1 MSLNDA
7 INQGIADFG
16 KLHQILHGD
25 ANTSV
30 TTDGGLVPTVAK
42 TIGGIYGKILDTLGA
57 ESTSTLTV
65 GMGLQSLTIP
75 NDKSFQPGQYITVAN
90 SGGDKVMF
98 GPVVSYQDTLLLVN
112 VVNTVG
118 TGTDTGWVVTVSGPS
133 GRTGASAY
141 EDAVLNLGFQGSK
154 VEWLNSLK
162 GTNGRDGADGLQG
175 VRGKSA
181 YEVAQQ
187 NGYGDSEQAWLASLK
202 GAKGDQG
209 VAGLN
214 GHDGL
219 NGVDG
224 KSAYQHALDNGFTGT
239 EADWLASLKGQN
251 GLDGKSAYQI
261 ATDNGYIGT
270 TNDWLDSLKGQDGHS
285 FTIRGTL
292 TDQASLPAGT
302 TGDAYV
308 ISGDI
313 WVKGDS
319 GWFNAGQFLGVA
331 GANGRSAYQ
340 IAVDNGFVGDEQ
352 AWLTSLKGAKG
363 DTGPAG
369 NNGID
374 GANGATGKSA
384 YQLAVDNGFS
394 GTAIDWLA
402 SLKGPKGDTG
412 PAGSGSGNG
421 SGVGASEMIFT
432 DSTTIT
438 PTSLDGSRANVFTIK
453 LTADFT
459 IPPIVNGISGQTYLI
474 VLMQD
479 MAGNH
484 KVTKDRLYKFGNN
497 VDPIP
502 STAGSAIDLLEATYS
517 STGFFYSRY
526 YNGFTITGIARIGN
540 TKYDTMALAGAA
552 AKDGDL
558 IYVTRSGQMSECTV
572 PMLNPG
578 YYTIAGDPAVA
589 GVPTLKVDNTVH
601 LAWGK
606 GIINVEA
613 GHVLVRD
620 MRFVGAW
627 TFDLSGAAIRHNPGV
642 QYLRMERLV
651 INDCQDGVLSATLD
665 PANRISNGYTI
676 ELVDCV
682 LDHNG
687 AGTDGQSHN
696 IYLQHYNRVYALRSR
711 FTNSQYGHDF
721 KTRADYVL
729 MDRCY
734 CSGAGSREVDIPDGG
749 VFHAV
754 NSYFIMNAKVGQNN
768 LIGIGHEIS
777 KDGANTQQEYIFRN
791 CLLQNDSG
799 GNFSETFVQQ
809 MSTSVT
815 VYFIDCVFLTA
826 SPNHC
831 IMDTP
836 FQLVYTGGPIGPEGW
851 DQSKGGIIPKR
862 GTYNTSGGNSIWAD
876 NLQPT
881 IIYGP
886 DPTLNSFPPTGSTST
901 PSVRP
906 ESAGPDTTP
915 PAVSL
920 ASSAATVSSSGNIT
934 LTANAS
940 DNVGVAEVDFYRDG
954 LKIGSSTVA
963 PYTCTVTLSSSDNGT
978 LTFTAVAMDAAGNQT
993 TSAPVQVVVNVMP
1006 DPTVYPFSMDS
1017 QTTSE
1022 FNAAISAATSPGKR
1036 MAGANAI
1043 VSAFAPYRLYIY
1055 QENTLVV
1062 PMTFSTPMVANDDG
1076 TNVTV
1081 NTGTPDPTDPL
1092 VAADITSGTWHFE
1105 LQGAADYSRSI
1116 KGSVGPTGSGKMI
1129 EINDNPAPGTGV
1141 SISFSM
1147 TLDRSIDGLS

>member
-7 INQGIADFG
+7 INQGIADFD

-30 TTDGGLVPTVAK
+30 ITDGGPVPTVAK

-65 GMGLQSLTIP
+65 GLGLQSLTIP

-98 GPVVSYQDTLLLVN
+98 GPVVSYQDTLLLLN

-118 TGTDTGWVVTVSGPS
+118 SGTDTAWIVTVSGPS

-141 EDAVLNLGFQGSK
+141 EDAVLNLGFVGSK
-154 VEWLNSLK
+154 TDWLNSLK
-162 GTNGRDGADGLQG
+162 GKDGRDGNDGLQG
-175 VRGKSA
+175 VRGKTA

-187 NGYGDSEQAWLASLK
+187 NGYNDTEQAWLLSLK
-202 GAKGDQG
+202 GPQGAKG
-209 VAGLN
+209 N
-214 GHDGL
+214 DGL
-219 NGVDG
+219 NGKSAYQSALDNGFVGSEADWMISLKGQAGIDG
-224 KSAYQHALDNGFTGT
+224 KSAYEL
-239 EADWLASLKGQN
+239 
-251 GLDGKSAYQI
+251 
-261 ATDNGYIGT
+261 ATDNGFVGT
-270 TNDWLDSLKGQDGHS
+270 TNDWLDSIKGKDGRS
-285 FTIRGTL
+285 LTIRGTL
-292 TDQASLPAGT
+292 ADQASLPSGAAL
-302 TGDAYV
+302 GDAYV
-308 ISGDI
+308 VSGDI
-313 WVKGDS
+313 WVNGDS

-331 GANGRSAYQ
+331 GQNGRSAYQ
-340 IAVDNGFVGDEQ
+340 VAVDNGFVGDEQ
-352 AWLTSLKGAKG
+352 TWLTSLKGAQGDQGVKG
-363 DTGPAG
+363 D
-369 NNGID
+369 
-374 GANGATGKSA
+374 TGKSA
-384 YQLAVDNGFS
+384 YQLAADNGFS
-394 GTAIDWLA
+394 GTTIEWLA

-412 PAGSGSGNG
+412 AAGSGG
-421 SGVGASEMIFT
+421 SGGGMGASEKIFT

-438 PTSLDGSRANVFTIK
+438 PTSLDGSVNNVFTIK
-453 LTADFT
+453 VTADFV
-459 IPPIVNGISGQTYLI
+459 IPPIVNAISGQNYLI

-479 MAGNH
+479 IAGNH
-484 KVTKDRLYKFGNN
+484 KVTKDRLYKFSNN
-497 VDPIP
+497 VDPQF
-502 STAGSAIDLLEATYS
+502 STSGSAIDLLQTTAS
-517 STGFFYSRY
+517 ASGFFYSRFFG
-526 YNGFTITGIARIGN
+526 GFTTTGIARIAS
-540 TKYDTMALAGAA
+540 TAYDTMALAGAA

-601 LAWGK
+601 LAWSK

-613 GHVLVRD
+613 GHVTVRD
-620 MRFVGAW
+620 LKLVGAW
-627 TFDLSGAAIRHNPGV
+627 TSDLSGAAIRHNPGV

-651 INDCQDGVLSATLD
+651 INNCQDGVLSATLD

-676 ELVDCV
+676 ELVDCI
-682 LDHNG
+682 LDSNG
-687 AGTDGQSHN
+687 QGTDGQSHN
-696 IYLQHYNRVYALRSR
+696 IYLQHYNRVYALRTR
-711 FTNSQYGHDF
+711 FTNALYGHDF
-721 KTRADYVL
+721 KTRADWVL

-754 NSYFIMNAKVGQNN
+754 NSYFIMNAKTGQNN

-809 MSTSVT
+809 ISTSVT

-876 NLQPT
+876 NLQPA
-881 IIYGP
+881 IIYGA

-906 ESAGPDTTP
+906 ENTGPDTTP

-920 ASSAATVSSSGNIT
+920 ASSASTVSSSGTIT

-954 LKIGSSTVA
+954 VKIGTDSAA

-1006 DPTVYPFSMDS
+1006 DPTVYPFSMDN

-1022 FNAAISAATSPGKR
+1022 YNAAIAGATSPGKR
-1036 MAGANAI
+1036 LAGANAI
-1043 VSAFAPYRLYIY
+1043 VSAMTPYRLYIY
-1055 QENTLVV
+1055 QENSLVV

-1081 NTGTPDPTDPL
+1081 STGTPDPTDPL
-1092 VAADITSGTWHFE
+1092 MAADINSGTWHFE

-1129 EINDNPAPGTGV
+1129 EISDNPAPGTGV